1 MVFKIGR
8 KKETKENKEE
18 VINQDG
24 YRENVKNVLQDD
36 LQKAIEA
43 ELGKAALELREE
55 QRKAIEAIAEEQK
68 AAIRQI
74 VEEEKQSIWERAEK
88 LKQSLL
94 KMSI

>member
-43 ELGKAALELREE
+43 ELDRS
-55 QRKAIEAIAEEQK
+55 R
-68 AAIRQI
+68 
-74 VEEEKQSIWERAEK
+74 
-88 LKQSLL
+88 
-94 KMSI
+94 